1 MLTGWLASFVFINII
16 YSLATSFGDVGK
28 AIGVLFMVI
37 QVAGS
42 GGTFPV
48 QMLPAIFQKLYSFLP
63 FVYSENA
70 FRAAMFGTYGND
82 WLVSMGTLAAY
93 LVPALLL
100 GLVLRKP
107 LVPVN
112 EWMEEKL
119 EETKLM

>member
-1 MLTGWLASFVFINII
+1 MLMGLLASLEFINII
-16 YSLATSFGDVGK
+16 YSLSASFGDVGK

-48 QMLPAIFQKLYSFLP
+48 EMLPKVFQSLYSFLP

-70 FRAAMFGTYGND
+70 FRAAMFGTYGTD
-82 WLVSMGTLAAY
+82 WLQAMGTLALY